1 MVVKFKIPGPPIGK
15 QRPRTCRINGKSVTY
30 TPRKTKEY
38 ENLVRASYTAASTVR
53 FLRDEPL
60 EISITA
66 LFSVPKNKS
75 KTQKRLML
83 SGAIF
88 PTKKPD
94 GDNIVKVI
102 LDGLNKV
109 AYEDDAQVCKIHFT
123 KGYAEN
129 PAVNVEIKNM
139 LEVTK

>member
-1 MVVKFKIPGPPIGK
+1 MIVKFKIPGSPIGK
-15 QRPRTCRINGKSVTY
+15 QRPRMCRINGKSITY
-30 TPRKTKEY
+30 TPKETKKY
-38 ENLVRASYTAASTVR
+38 EQLVRASYTAVSTAQFSKNV
-53 FLRDEPL
+53 PL

-66 LFSVPKNKS
+66 LFSIPKRKS
-75 KTQKRLML
+75 KDQKRLML

-88 PTKKPD
+88 PTRKPD
-94 GDNIVKVI
+94 GDNIVKII

-129 PAVNVEIKNM
+129 PEVNVEIKNM